1 MTIPA
6 PGNGTG
12 ASDAAAEGTR
22 ESEPPAGEDHSGPFA
37 AQLQSGF
44 EGRIR
49 APDAHHPEA
58 GRRQRLAQNPLQSIG
73 QSEKSQEFS
82 LFFASLFNNHFHLCR
97 GKERGNKKEIEN
109 VRWLGNKSRILLP
122 SDRCYLLGQVVLFI
136 LIHLTL
142 IEMR

>member
-97 GKERGNKKEIEN
+97 GKERGNKKK
-109 VRWLGNKSRILLP
+109 KSKMFAG
-122 SDRCYLLGQVVLFI
+122 SETKAEYCY
-136 LIHLTL
+136 HLTNVICWDKL
-142 IEMR
+142 CCSF